1 MRPGKRYAALA
12 PAAFDED
19 VAVVAMG
26 PARGYPDGVGT
37 RWDFPTARLPGVGMA
52 VPAVVTAD
60 PDVIVTGTYYSVLHD
75 RSGRRYLHHYF
86 GLRQTGEDC
95 RPYKRIQ

>member
-1 MRPGKRYAALA
+1 MRPGKRYAVLA
-12 PAAFDED
+12 PAAFHED

-37 RWDFPTARLPGVGMA
+37 RGNFPSAWLPDVGA
-52 VPAVVTAD
+52 TVPAVVTAD
-60 PDVIVTGTYYSVLHD
+60 PDMIVTGTYHAMLD
-75 RSGRRYLHHYF
+75 DGSGRRYLHHYF